1 MALAANAASMAK
13 MHDSGRTVDPS
24 RDISHH
30 YRPHKGYSGSHH
42 GGSLYAEVGGSLHS
56 QQSGG
61 GSTHKKKN
69 LPRNYSEGALARAQ
83 SSGHNQKVN
92 NLLQTQWLLLLHFL
106 VVDRYQLACCQS
118 KCTVCFNLEQS
129 KLVP

>member
-1 MALAANAASMAK
+1 MALAANAASMAR

-42 GGSLYAEVGGSLHS
+42 GGNLYAEVGGSLHS
-56 QQSGG
+56 QHSG

-83 SSGHNQKVN
+83 SSGHSQKVN
-92 NLLQTQWLLLLHFL
+92 NLSASYTMLFLLHLL
-106 VVDRYQLACCQS
+106 VVGH
-118 KCTVCFNLEQS
+118 
-129 KLVP
+129 